1 MSLALAALSFALIA
15 QDSPAPV
22 TLRVLSYNIHH
33 GEGTDGRVDLPRIAA
48 SIRAARPD
56 LVALQEVD
64 RNVRRSGSVDQT
76 AELARLTGLH
86 GFFGKAIDYD
96 GGEYGQSLLSR
107 FPIDAPLVA
116 WLPGEPDRER
126 RIAVSGRVVVHG
138 RSLTFVTTHL
148 HHINPEFR
156 NRQATHLNEL
166 FGPSTQPV
174 ILAGDLNAPPESQP
188 LRILA
193 GTWLLT
199 TSDPT
204 ALTFPAG
211 LPTKKID
218 FILARPPA
226 IFRPLHEEVPTEKVA
241 SDHRPILV
249 ELELLAN

>member
-1 MSLALAALSFALIA
+1 MSLALVAFSLALVAR
-15 QDSPAPV
+15 DSPAPDP
-22 TLRVLSYNIHH
+22 LRVLSYNIHH
-33 GEGTDGRVDLPRIAA
+33 GEGTDGQVDLPRIAA
-48 SIRAARPD
+48 LIRAARPD

-86 GFFGKAIDYD
+86 SFFGKAIDYD

-107 FPIDAPLVA
+107 FPIDEPSVH

-126 RIAVSGRVVVHG
+126 RIAVSGRVAVHG
-138 RSLTFVTTHL
+138 RPLTFVTTHL

-156 NRQATHLNEL
+156 NRQATHLNKL
-166 FGPSTQPV
+166 FGPSIRPV

-199 TSDPT
+199 TSDPA

-211 LPTKKID
+211 LPAKKID
-218 FILARPPA
+218 FILARPRDA
-226 IFRPLHEEVPTEKVA
+226 CRALVEEVLAEKVA

-249 ELELLAN
+249 ELELLAR